1 MDADG
6 AVFGARTILEQ
17 EALVPV
23 MLGAEPFSADPP
35 GGPGI
40 GVVLSH
46 GFTGTPQSMRP
57 WGEHLAAQGFTV
69 RGPRLPGHGTHWR
82 DMQATRWPDWYG
94 ELSRAVDELAARC
107 RSVFV
112 FGLSMGGT
120 LALRL
125 AEEYGDAIAGICLV
139 NPSVTTLRRDAA
151 VARYLAR
158 VWPWAN
164 AVANDVAK
172 PGVTELAYDR
182 VPLRA
187 FVSLTELWTLV
198 RADLGRVTAP
208 VLLYRSTADHVV
220 EPVNARL
227 VLEGISSTDVT
238 EVVLHDSYHVA
249 TLDHDAPTI
258 FEGSTAFARRLDAA
272 RTAPSSPTATPIT
285 GSTAGNPA

>member
-1 MDADG
+1 M
-6 AVFGARTILEQ
+6 
-17 EALVPV
+17 PV
-23 MLGAEPFSADPP
+23 MLGAEPFSADPE
-35 GGPGI
+35 GEAEI
-40 GVVLSH
+40 GVVLAH

-57 WGEHLAAQGFTV
+57 WGRHLAAEGFAV

-94 ELSRAVDELAARC
+94 ELARAVDELAARC

-120 LALRL
+120 LTLRL

-151 VARYLAR
+151 VARYLVR
-158 VWPWAN
+158 VWPWATG
-164 AVANDVAK
+164 VGNDVAK

-187 FVSLTELWTLV
+187 FVSLTELWALV
-198 RADLGRVTAP
+198 REDLPRVTSP
-208 VLLYRSTADHVV
+208 VLLYRSAADHVV

-227 VLEGISSTDVT
+227 VLDGISSAEAT
-238 EVVLHDSYHVA
+238 EVVLHDSFHVA

-258 FEGSTAFARRLDAA
+258 FEGSTAFARRVDAE
-272 RTAPSSPTATPIT
+272 RGRAPSATAVP
-285 GSTAGNPA
+285 GPTAGNTV

>member
-1 MDADG
+1 VAQRSAPG
-6 AVFGARTILEQ
+6 RTLVQ

-35 GGPGI
+35 GEPGI

-57 WGEHLAAQGFTV
+57 WGEHLAAQGFAV

-94 ELSRAVDELAARC
+94 ELARAVDELAGRC

-151 VARYLAR
+151 FARHLAR

-187 FVSLTELWTLV
+187 FVSLTELWDLV
-198 RADLGRVTAP
+198 RSDLPRVRQPT
-208 VLLYRSTADHVV
+208 LLYRSTADHVV

-227 VLEGISSTDVT
+227 VLEGISSTDVA
-238 EVVLHDSYHVA
+238 EVVLRDSYHVA

-258 FEGSTAFARRLDAA
+258 FEGGAAFARRVDAA
-272 RTAPSSPTATPIT
+272 RTASSSPTPT

>member
-1 MDADG
+1 
-6 AVFGARTILEQ
+6 
-17 EALVPV
+17 VPV
-23 MLGAEPFSADPP
+23 MPGAEPFSADPV
-35 GGPGI
+35 GEPGI
-40 GVVLSH
+40 GIVLSH

-57 WGEHLAAQGFTV
+57 WGEHLADQGFAV
-69 RGPRLPGHGTHWR
+69 RGPRLPGHGTAWR

-94 ELSRAVDELAARC
+94 ELARAVDELAGRC

-120 LALRL
+120 LTLRL

-151 VARYLAR
+151 VAPYLAR
-158 VWPWAN
+158 VWPWAS
-164 AVANDVAK
+164 AVANDIAK

-182 VPLRA
+182 VPLKA
-187 FVSLTELWTLV
+187 FVSLRELWDLV
-198 RADLGRVTAP
+198 RNDLGRVDQPT
-208 VLLYRSTADHVV
+208 LLYRSAADHVV

-227 VLEGISSTDVT
+227 VLDGISSTDAT
-238 EVVLHDSYHVA
+238 EVVLPDSYHVA

-258 FEGSTAFARRLDAA
+258 FEGSTAFVRRVDAA
-272 RTAPSSPTATPIT
+272 RTAVSSSSTAAPIT

>member
-1 MDADG
+1 M
-6 AVFGARTILEQ
+6 
-17 EALVPV
+17 PV
-23 MLGAEPFSADPP
+23 MLGAEPFSADPE
-35 GGPGI
+35 GDPGI

-57 WGEHLAAQGFTV
+57 WGEHLAAEGFAV
-69 RGPRLPGHGTHWR
+69 RGPRLPGHGTNWR

-120 LALRL
+120 LSLRL
-125 AEEYGDAIAGICLV
+125 AEEYGDAIAGLCLV

-151 VARYLAR
+151 FARYLVR
-158 VWPWAN
+158 VWPWAA

-198 RADLGRVTAP
+198 RDDLARVTSP
-208 VLLYRSTADHVV
+208 VLLYRSATDHVV
-220 EPVNARL
+220 EPVNTRL
-227 VLEGISSTDVT
+227 VLDGISSTEAT

-258 FEGSTAFARRLDAA
+258 FEGSTAFARRVDAGRA
-272 RTAPSSPTATPIT
+272 GASSSPTAVT
-285 GSTAGNPA
+285 GPTAGNPA

>member
-1 MDADG
+1 MG
-6 AVFGARTILEQ
+6 PGRAVVRRPDDPGL

-23 MLGAEPFSADPP
+23 MLGAEPFSADPE
-35 GGPGI
+35 GDPGI

-57 WGEHLAAQGFTV
+57 WGEHLAAEGFAV
-69 RGPRLPGHGTHWR
+69 RGPRLPGHGTTWR

-94 ELSRAVDELAARC
+94 ELARAVDDLAARC

-120 LALRL
+120 LTLRL
-125 AEEYGDAIAGICLV
+125 AESYGDAIAGLCLV

-151 VARYLAR
+151 FARYLVR

-182 VPLRA
+182 VPLKA
-187 FVSLTELWTLV
+187 FVSLTELWDLV
-198 RADLGRVTAP
+198 RGDLARVDQP
-208 VLLYRSTADHVV
+208 VLLYRSATDHVV

-227 VLEGISSTDVT
+227 VLDGVSSTDTT
-238 EVVLHDSYHVA
+238 EVVLPDSYHVA

-258 FEGSTAFARRLDAA
+258 FAGSTAFARRVDAA
-272 RTAPSSPTATPIT
+272 RATPAPITSPTA
-285 GSTAGNPA
+285 GNRA